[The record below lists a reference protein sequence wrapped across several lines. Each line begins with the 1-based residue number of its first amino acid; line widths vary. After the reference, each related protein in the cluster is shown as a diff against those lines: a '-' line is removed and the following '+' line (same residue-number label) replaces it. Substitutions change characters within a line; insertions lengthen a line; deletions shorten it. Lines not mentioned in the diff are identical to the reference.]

1 MSLNIIGSS
10 CRMRDSN
17 KSVDHHQNI
26 DEQAQQQ
33 IVPILEQDHSVSKE
47 TSISKVIIEKRLV
60 TKTKTVKVP
69 VAYEE
74 LYINGK
80 KLKSMEESQVFSV
93 LKDKISSIAS
103 RGNTSV
109 GQSIDK
115 KKKIENMGEL
125 VPLLS
130 SDDDNSE
137 TQREKERIIP
147 LYEEQLEINKK
158 MVKVA
163 EIVIT
168 KRRVTEQKKIDIETI
183 TEEIIV
189 KYPDGRSEKLS

>member
-1 MSLNIIGSS
+1 M
-10 CRMRDSN
+10 DDTN
-17 KSVDHHQNI
+17 KTVDQQQNI
-26 DEQAQQQ
+26 DEKQAQQQ
-33 IVPILEQDHSVSKE
+33 QIIPILKQDYSISKE
-47 TSISKVIIEKRLV
+47 TSIRKVKIGKRFV
-60 TKTKTVKVP
+60 TKTKTVRVP
-69 VAYEE
+69 VVYEE
-74 LYINGK
+74 LYINDK
-80 KLKSMEESQVFSV
+80 KLKSVEESQVFSA

-103 RGNTSV
+103 RGNTSI

-115 KKKIENMGEL
+115 KERIENMGEL

-168 KRRVTEQKKIDIETI
+168 KRRVIEKKKIDIGII
-183 TEEIIV
+183 TEEVTV

>member
-1 MSLNIIGSS
+1 MD
-10 CRMRDSN
+10 DSN
-17 KSVDHHQNI
+17 KTVDQQHQNI
-26 DEQAQQQ
+26 DEEQAQQQ
-33 IVPILEQDHSVSKE
+33 IVPILEQDYSVSKE
-47 TSISKVIIEKRLV
+47 TSISKVKIEKRLV

-69 VAYEE
+69 LAYEE
-74 LYINGK
+74 LYINDK
-80 KLKSMEESQVFSV
+80 KLKSVEESQVFSA

-109 GQSIDK
+109 EQSIDK
-115 KKKIENMGEL
+115 KNKIENMGEL

-130 SDDDNSE
+130 SSDEGNSE

-168 KRRVTEQKKIDIETI
+168 KRRVTEKKKIDIETI
-183 TEEIIV
+183 TEEVTV

>member
-1 MSLNIIGSS
+1 M
-10 CRMRDSN
+10 DDTN
-17 KSVDHHQNI
+17 KTVDQQQNI
-26 DEQAQQQ
+26 DEKQAQQQ
-33 IVPILEQDHSVSKE
+33 QIIPILKQDYSISKE
-47 TSISKVIIEKRLV
+47 TSIRKVKIGKRFV
-60 TKTKTVKVP
+60 TKTKTVRVP
-69 VAYEE
+69 VVYEE
-74 LYINGK
+74 LYINDK
-80 KLKSMEESQVFSV
+80 KLKSVEESQVFSA

-103 RGNTSV
+103 RGNTSI

-125 VPLLS
+125 VPLLSS

-168 KRRVTEQKKIDIETI
+168 KRRVIEKKKIDIGII
-183 TEEIIV
+183 TEEVTV

>member
-1 MSLNIIGSS
+1 
-10 CRMRDSN
+10 MRDSN

-33 IVPILEQDHSVSKE
+33 IVPILEQDYSVSIE
-47 TSISKVIIEKRLV
+47 TSISKVKIEKRLI

-69 VAYEE
+69 VVYEE
-74 LYINGK
+74 LYINDK
-80 KLKSMEESQVFSV
+80 KLKSVEESQVFSA

-109 GQSIDK
+109 EQSIDK
-115 KKKIENMGEL
+115 KDKIENMGEL

-130 SDDDNSE
+130 SSDEGNSE

-168 KRRVTEQKKIDIETI
+168 KRKVTEKKKIDIETI
-183 TEEIIV
+183 TEEVTV

>member
-1 MSLNIIGSS
+1 MD
-10 CRMRDSN
+10 DSN
-17 KSVDHHQNI
+17 KTVDQQHQNI

-33 IVPILEQDHSVSKE
+33 IVPILEQDYSVSKE
-47 TSISKVIIEKRLV
+47 TSTREVKIEKRLV

-69 VAYEE
+69 LAYEE
-74 LYINGK
+74 LYINDK
-80 KLKSMEESQVFSV
+80 KLKSVGESQVFSA
-93 LKDKISSIAS
+93 LKDRISSIAS
-103 RGNTSV
+103 RGNTSTSV
-109 GQSIDK
+109 EQSIDK
-115 KKKIENMGEL
+115 KDNIENMGEL

-130 SDDDNSE
+130 SSDEGNSE

-183 TEEIIV
+183 TEEITV